1 MFVCIVVGYRSILKI
16 WFRISQTSANKFLR
30 AFWMIYTPC
39 VWKEISGNRKR
50 NLIRKGKISKTVSSL
65 IVHFVRAE
73 RCIRESFEGK
83 SSRIIPSGVRDRL
96 RKWHIVKSDG
106 ESSDAR
112 GSRLTDSSDVGW
124 MVLDVIAREITR
136 RFERAHLSPPRHLP
150 LFPPSLTLP
159 PSPLHN
165 LSSPEVHRYFTYH
178 DTYFSPTF
186 VGETRVSS
194 TPRYSTPPSSPPP
207 LPPQANPC
215 GIEGSQLSYPICPY
229 FS

>member
-1 MFVCIVVGYRSILKI
+1 
-16 WFRISQTSANKFLR
+16 
-30 AFWMIYTPC
+30 MIYTPC

-178 DTYFSPTF
+178 DTYFSPNVCWRDARF
-186 VGETRVSS
+186 FYPSIFN
-194 TPRYSTPPSSPPP
+194 PSSFPSPPRRRRTP
-207 LPPQANPC
+207 AESKGASSHIPFA
-215 GIEGSQLSYPICPY
+215 PIFHKRY
-229 FS
+229 

>member
-1 MFVCIVVGYRSILKI
+1 M
-16 WFRISQTSANKFLR
+16 
-30 AFWMIYTPC
+30 
-39 VWKEISGNRKR
+39 
-50 NLIRKGKISKTVSSL
+50 

-194 TPRYSTPPSSPPP
+194 TPRYSTPPPSPPP
-207 LPPQANPC
+207 PTAGEPLRNRREPALISHLPLFFISDIRIYHRDPAGTPLERA
-215 GIEGSQLSYPICPY
+215 EGGGGGGGGGRNESRRERSDTG
-229 FS
+229 

>member
-1 MFVCIVVGYRSILKI
+1 MCEQKLVEK
-16 WFRISQTSANKFLR
+16 FRKRGNETRENKDRKQDCHPFLR
-30 AFWMIYTPC
+30 W
-39 VWKEISGNRKR
+39 
-50 NLIRKGKISKTVSSL
+50 SS
-65 IVHFVRAE
+65 VRAE
-73 RCIRESFEGK
+73 RCIRGSFEGK

-136 RFERAHLSPPRHLP
+136 RFERALLPPPRHLP
-150 LFPPSLTLP
+150 LFPPSLALP
-159 PSPLHN
+159 SSPSPLHTAHN

-186 VGETRVSS
+186 VERRAFLL
-194 TPRYSTPPSSPPP
+194 PLDIQPLP
-207 LPPQANPC
+207 LPPSPSPRRTPAESKGASSHIPFA
-215 GIEGSQLSYPICPY
+215 PIFHKRY
-229 FS
+229 